1 MGQKVNPTS
10 FRLGINQKWQTE
22 FFEKNKSELSLFIF
36 KDLEINN
43 YIQRFFRLKGL
54 IVHDYKYFFN
64 DSTLTV
70 YISYFVT
77 PEFVSLNKLE
87 KVNFLLLTKNGCRK
101 KKINETP
108 SNIQTNQKLN
118 NNLLKFSD
126 YRKCYKIL
134 KYLKLNTNKIK
145 KFISQKKGLQKFKYS
160 MSLNILHEIFLI
172 LSLFMNNQTKI
183 RINFSCLNKDLNF
196 LKSVKKKKFKLLR
209 RFRNTIFIKNG
220 IELLFNFIHSRNSA
234 SLLSEYI
241 ANQIRLNKR
250 HKFFLSFLKKILL
263 ILLSSSFSK
272 IKGIKILI
280 KGRLNGVPRA
290 KQKTLIIGKVPVQR
304 ISENINFH
312 QTTTTSSTGS
322 YGIKVWVIEK

>member
-87 KVNFLLLTKNGCRK
+87 KVNFLLLTKNGRR

-134 KYLKLNTNKIK
+134 KYLKLNTNKTK
-145 KFISQKKGLQKFKYS
+145 KFITQKKGLQKFKYS

-196 LKSVKKKKFKLLR
+196 LKSVKKKK
-209 RFRNTIFIKNG
+209 I
-220 IELLFNFIHSRNSA
+220 
-234 SLLSEYI
+234 
-241 ANQIRLNKR
+241 
-250 HKFFLSFLKKILL
+250 
-263 ILLSSSFSK
+263 
-272 IKGIKILI
+272 
-280 KGRLNGVPRA
+280 
-290 KQKTLIIGKVPVQR
+290 
-304 ISENINFH
+304 
-312 QTTTTSSTGS
+312 
-322 YGIKVWVIEK
+322 